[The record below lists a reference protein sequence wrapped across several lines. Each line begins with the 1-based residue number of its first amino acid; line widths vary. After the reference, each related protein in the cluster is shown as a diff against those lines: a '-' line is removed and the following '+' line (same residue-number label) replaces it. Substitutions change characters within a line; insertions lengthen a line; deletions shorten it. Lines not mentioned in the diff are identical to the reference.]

1 LWRRDREQAD
11 RLAREYGVAAA
22 ASVEELV
29 EPSRVDAVLVLTPP
43 GAHATGLRLAVER
56 DLPVLVEK
64 PVLSGWAEVER
75 LAELDTSRV
84 MVAQTLRFS
93 PVLARVRELLP
104 ELGPLHRIR
113 MAQRL
118 APSPLAWQRDPALA
132 GGGSVL
138 LTGVHLFDWL
148 RHLLGRTPDAV
159 QARLQRLLGHPLEN
173 LFDATF
179 EYEDLRLLA
188 ATEVSKFSPGRAG
201 LLDLVAERG
210 QLLVDYLAG
219 TIDRIGENGRERIA
233 DLGNPPTLPPTL
245 AAFGQWLRGESACP
259 VSYQDGVET
268 LRMAEACYRSHRSSR
283 RVRLDEI

>member
-1 LWRRDREQAD
+1 VD
-11 RLAREYGVAAA
+11 
-22 ASVEELV
+22 SVEELLD
-29 EPSRVDAVLVLTPP
+29 PSRVDALLVLTPP
-43 GAHATGLRLAVER
+43 GVHGLGMRMAVESG
-56 DLPVLVEK
+56 LPVLVEK
-64 PVLSGWAEVER
+64 PVLSGWAEVED

-93 PVLARVRELLP
+93 PVLSRVRDLAP
-104 ELGPLHRIR
+104 QLGPLHRIR

-118 APSPLAWQRDPALA
+118 APSPLAWQRDPTLA

-159 QARLQRLLGHPLEN
+159 QARMHRLLGHPLEN

-188 ATEVSKFSPGRAG
+188 ATEVSKFCPGRAG

-219 TIDRIGENGRERIA
+219 TIDRVDEHGRERIA
-233 DLGNPPTLPPTL
+233 DLGDPPTLPPTL
-245 AAFGQWLRGESACP
+245 VAFAEWLRGNSDCP
-259 VSYQDGVET
+259 VPYQDGVET